1 MDQSTP
7 SAAPSVGDG
16 LIPGRAR
23 QLRVTSGLTLFFSYV
38 LLLIVFSILSPY
50 FLTVKNFVNIGQTM
64 AVVGIV
70 AIGET
75 LVLIAGGMDLSVGS
89 VAALTGVVTGLLWEK
104 TGLPIGVCALAG
116 VGSAGLV
123 GLINGLLVTRLRIN
137 SFISTLATYSAG
149 RGQAFVL
156 TNAQMNQLNHP
167 QFQFLGRGDI
177 GGVPF
182 SLIVMLVLYVIFIL
196 VLRQTTFGRDLYAV
210 GGNSVASRL
219 AGIANRKRLLAVF
232 ILSGLFAGLG
242 GIISASQL
250 AAGTPQAATGLE
262 FTVIAAAVLG
272 GTSLAGGKGTLIGSL
287 IGVFILRTLDNG
299 LILTNVSSYYQEV
312 ARGVVLILAVGFDQI
327 RTRLEQTRKGRGR

>member
-1 MDQSTP
+1 MNLSTP
-7 SAAPSVGDG
+7 SAAPPAGKG
-16 LIPGRAR
+16 LNPGRAK
-23 QLRVTSGLTLFFSYV
+23 QFRVTSGLTLFFSYV
-38 LLLIVFSILSPY
+38 LLLIIFSVLSPY

-75 LVLIAGGMDLSVGS
+75 LVLLAGGVDLSVGS
-89 VAALTGVVTGLLWEK
+89 VAALTGVITGLLWEK
-104 TGLPIGVCALAG
+104 AGLPIGVCAAAG
-116 VGSAGLV
+116 VGTAAFV

-137 SFISTLATYSAG
+137 PLISTLATYSAV
-149 RGQAFVL
+149 RGLAFVL

-177 GGVPF
+177 GGIPF
-182 SLIVMLVLYVIFIL
+182 SLIVMLVLYVIFIF
-196 VLRQTTFGRDLYAV
+196 VLRHTPFGRDLYAV
-210 GGNSVASRL
+210 GGNPVASRL
-219 AGIANRKRLLAVF
+219 AGIATRKRLLTVF
-232 ILSGLFAGLG
+232 ILSGFFAGLG

-262 FTVIAAAVLG
+262 FTVIAAVVLG

-299 LILTNVSSYYQEV
+299 LVLTNVSSYYQEV
-312 ARGVVLILAVGFDQI
+312 ARGAVLILAVGFDQI
-327 RTRLEQTRKGRGR
+327 RTRLESARKVRGQ